1 MKVLYHES
9 VNELDELRRDIVK
22 LKVVPAA
29 VKHWEN
35 VFKVIGHKENHNFG
49 ETFYLI
55 QNPIFYL
62 IQNPIFY

>member
-35 VFKVIGHKENHNFG
+35 VFKVIGHF
-49 ETFYLI
+49 I
-55 QNPIFYL
+55 DRI
-62 IQNPIFY
+62 

>member
-1 MKVLYHES
+1 MSSIFKTVLSMKVLYHES

-35 VFKVIGHKENHNFG
+35 VFKVIGHLLDR
-49 ETFYLI
+49 T
-55 QNPIFYL
+55 
-62 IQNPIFY
+62 

>member
-1 MKVLYHES
+1 MEGGPRQLSSIFKTVLSMKVLYHES

-35 VFKVIGHKENHNFG
+35 VFKVIGQ
-49 ETFYLI
+49 LI
-55 QNPIFYL
+55 DRI
-62 IQNPIFY
+62 

>member
-22 LKVVPAA
+22 LKVVPEA

-35 VFKVIGHKENHNFG
+35 VFQVIGNFIDR
-49 ETFYLI
+49 TFPRSDIL
-55 QNPIFYL
+55 
-62 IQNPIFY
+62 